1 MIESNRFQVRFH
13 VPYKNI
19 KMGSYADEYKGG
31 FWNGRWIEADT
42 KQEPPADMKAYWA
55 KKSSTDGQGQCSIV
69 KGSFLGNM
77 NMKDDLCHT
86 KVFVFLFKFSF

>member
-1 MIESNRFQVRFH
+1 
-13 VPYKNI
+13 
-19 KMGSYADEYKGG
+19 MGSYADEYKGG

-86 KVFVFLFKFSF
+86 KVFVFYSSSSFNSFFRLLFSASKLIR